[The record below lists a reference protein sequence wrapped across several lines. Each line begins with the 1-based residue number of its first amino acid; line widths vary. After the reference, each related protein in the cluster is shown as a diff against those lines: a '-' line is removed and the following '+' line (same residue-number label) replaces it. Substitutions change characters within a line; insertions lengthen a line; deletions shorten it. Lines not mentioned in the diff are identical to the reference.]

1 MSMSVVGSVVFV
13 LLAGLL
19 VSTICIGF
27 LLASCS
33 VRLKRHLAHD
43 TSAALLPLMAQLE
56 RIQAGMSDDVAKAKQ
71 LVMAIRAAYH
81 PEGEESIRL
90 AQYLKLL
97 LSSFADITELY
108 VSANPA
114 VKVELGDLHR
124 ILVNVL
130 RNAAE
135 AREEAKSDR
144 PIRVHLTETSIAV
157 GNPSTE
163 ADRTQVL
170 QPSGSTRGSGRGD
183 GIRSI
188 RDSCARI
195 GWIPSWEVCGSR
207 VVTTLSFG

>member
-1 MSMSVVGSVVFV
+1 MTVGFVV
-13 LLAGLL
+13 AM
-19 VSTICIGF
+19 
-27 LLASCS
+27 LASS
-33 VRLKRHLAHD
+33 INAKKRAIAHD
-43 TSAALLPLMAQLE
+43 TCNALLPLMAQLE
-56 RIQAGMSDDVAKAKQ
+56 RIQHGMSDDVAKAKQ

-90 AQYLKLL
+90 AQYLRLL
-97 LSSFADITELY
+97 LSSLADMTELY

-114 VKVELGDLHR
+114 VLVELGDLHR

-135 AREEAKSDR
+135 AREAAKSDR

-163 ADRTQVL
+163 ADRIQV
-170 QPSGSTRGSGRGD
+170 QKPSGSTRGPGRGSGR
-183 GIRSI
+183 RSI
-188 RDSCARI
+188 QDSCDRI
-195 GWIPSWEVCGSR
+195 GWGVQWQVAGTR